1 MKFLIIK
8 PSSLGDV
15 ACAMPVVA
23 LIKERYPDAS
33 VDWLVNKEYAGLAK
47 AAGADRVLVIDRQ
60 AWKKIS
66 SWPKALFNYL
76 NVAAKL
82 PFQHYDY
89 TIDLQGLLRSGIFTA
104 LSNAKKAIGFADG
117 RECSPI
123 FYDTKVT
130 VNRKLTHSTLCNLEV
145 LKEIGIEKKEKW
157 PSFAPADTQSTL
169 EKFGLR
175 KKGFFIAVP
184 LTRWKSKNWVPEF
197 IAEVGRE
204 LKARHGWQ
212 GVLVGGNDA
221 KEVCAMITR
230 IAPDVFIDLAGKTDW
245 SQFLAL
251 SAEAVCA
258 VTPDTGPMH
267 VMAAAGT
274 PMIAVM
280 GPTDPRRHGPYG
292 DCSKVLQSKR
302 RCLPC
307 YHRDCVLGE
316 EDKPSLCMADITP
329 EMVLEA
335 VEELLKEL
343 NYKEENA

>member
-23 LIKERYPDAS
+23 LIKKRYPDAS

-76 NVAAKL
+76 GVAVKL

-89 TIDLQGLLRSGIFTA
+89 AIDLQGLLRSGIFTA
-104 LSNAKKAIGFADG
+104 LSNAKKTIGFADG

-123 FYDTKVT
+123 FYDTKVV
-130 VNRKLTHSTLCNLEV
+130 VNRKLTHSTLCNLAV
-145 LKEIGIEKKEKW
+145 LKELGIEETEDW
-157 PSFAPADTQSTL
+157 PSFAPDDTTITL
-169 EKFGLR
+169 EQFGLVR
-175 KKGFFIAVP
+175 KGYFIAVP
-184 LTRWKSKNWVPEF
+184 ITRWKSKNWVPEF
-197 IAEVGRE
+197 IAEVGRA
-204 LKARHGWQ
+204 LKQRYGWQ
-212 GVLVGGNDA
+212 GVLIGGSDA
-221 KEVCAMITR
+221 KDVCAAICET
-230 IAPDVFIDLAGKTDW
+230 AGDVFLDLSSKTDW

-292 DCSKVLQSKR
+292 RCNKVLQSKR

-316 EDKPSLCMADITP
+316 EGKPSLCMADITP
-329 EMVLEA
+329 ETVLTS

-343 NYKEENA
+343 ENKEQNG

>member
-23 LIKERYPDAS
+23 LIKKRYPDAR
-33 VDWLVNKEYAGLAK
+33 VDWLVNKEYAGLVMAS
-47 AAGADRVLVIDRQ
+47 GVDRVFSIDRR

-66 SWPKALFNYL
+66 SWPRALFNYL
-76 NVAAKL
+76 GVAFKL

-104 LSNAKKAIGFADG
+104 LSNAKTAIGFADG

-123 FYDTKVT
+123 FYDVKVV
-130 VNRKLTHSTLCNLEV
+130 VNRKLTHSTLCNLAV
-145 LKEIGIEKKEKW
+145 LKELGIENVEEW
-157 PSFAPADTQSTL
+157 PSFAPKDTAATL
-169 EKFGLR
+169 EKFGLE
-175 KKGFFIAVP
+175 KKGYFIAVP
-184 LTRWKSKNWVPEF
+184 VTRWKSKNWVPEF
-197 IAEVGRE
+197 IAETGMK
-204 LKARHGWQ
+204 LKERHGWR
-212 GVLVGGNDA
+212 GVLLGGDDA
-221 KEVCAMITR
+221 KDVCAAISE
-230 IAPDVFIDLAGKTDW
+230 IAGDAFLDLSGKTDW
-245 SQFLAL
+245 AQFLAL

-292 DCSKVLQSKR
+292 SCSKVLQSKR

-316 EDKPSLCMADITP
+316 EGKPSLCMADITP
-329 EMVLEA
+329 DTVLEA
-335 VEELLKEL
+335 VEKLL
-343 NYKEENA
+343 EEMNTKDNK

>member
-23 LIKERYPDAS
+23 LIKKHYPDAT
-33 VDWLVNKEYAGLAK
+33 VDWLVNTEYAGLAK
-47 AAGADRVLVIDRQ
+47 AAGADNIFVIDRR
-60 AWKKIS
+60 AWKKVA
-66 SWPKALFNYL
+66 SWPKAFFNYL
-76 NVAAKL
+76 SVAAKL

-89 TIDLQGLLRSGIFTA
+89 AIDLQGLLRSGIFTA

-123 FYDTKVT
+123 FYDTKVV
-130 VNRKLTHSTLCNLEV
+130 VNRKLTHSTLCNLAV
-145 LKEIGIEKKEKW
+145 LKELGIEKDETW
-157 PSFAPADTQSTL
+157 PSFAPSDTSSTL
-169 EKFGLR
+169 ESFGLA
-175 KKGFFIAVP
+175 GSEFFIAVP
-184 LTRWKSKNWVPEF
+184 LTRWKSKNWVPES
-197 IAEVGRE
+197 IAAVGTE
-204 LKARHGWQ
+204 LKARHGWR
-212 GVLVGGNDA
+212 GVLVGGSDA
-221 KEVCAMITR
+221 KEVCAKIC
-230 IAPDVFIDLAGKTDW
+230 ALSPDVFLDLSGKTDW

-251 SAEAVCA
+251 SAEARCA

-274 PMIAVM
+274 PMIAIM

-316 EDKPSLCMADITP
+316 EGKPSLCMADITP
-329 EMVLEA
+329 EMVVEA
-335 VEELLKEL
+335 VEELLNEL
-343 NYKEENA
+343 KTKEENA

>member
-23 LIKERYPDAS
+23 LIKKRYPDAS
-33 VDWLVNKEYAGLAK
+33 VDWLVNREYAGLAK
-47 AAGADRVLVIDRQ
+47 AAGADRVLAIDRQ
-60 AWKKIS
+60 AWKRIS
-66 SWPKALFNYL
+66 SWPKAFCNYL
-76 NVAAKL
+76 GVACRL

-89 TIDLQGLLRSGIFTA
+89 AIDLQGLLRSGIFTA
-104 LSNAKKAIGFADG
+104 LSNAKKTIGFADG

-123 FYDTKVT
+123 FYDTKVV
-130 VNRKLTHSTLCNLEV
+130 VNRKLTHSTLCNLTV
-145 LKEIGIEKKEKW
+145 LKELGIEETEEW
-157 PSFAPADTQSTL
+157 PSFAPDDTTITL
-169 EKFGLR
+169 EQFGLSR
-175 KKGFFIAVP
+175 KGYFIAVP
-184 LTRWKSKNWVPEF
+184 ITRWKSKNWVPEF
-197 IAEVGRE
+197 IAEVGRA
-204 LKARHGWQ
+204 LKERYGWQ
-212 GVLVGGNDA
+212 GVLIGGNDA
-221 KEVCAMITR
+221 KEVCALICQ
-230 IAPDVFIDLAGKTDW
+230 IAPDAFIDLSGKTDW

-274 PMIAVM
+274 PMIALM

-292 DCSKVLQSKR
+292 RCNKVLQSKR

-316 EDKPSLCMADITP
+316 EGKPSLCMADITP
-329 EMVLEA
+329 ETVLA
-335 VEELLKEL
+335 SVEELLKEL
-343 NYKEENA
+343 ENKDNNA

>member
-1 MKFLIIK
+1 MRFLIIK

-76 NVAAKL
+76 GVAAKL

-169 EKFGLR
+169 KKFGLR

>member
-23 LIKERYPDAS
+23 LIKKRYPDAS

-60 AWKKIS
+60 AWKKLS
-66 SWPKALFNYL
+66 AWPKALFNYL
-76 NVAAKL
+76 GVAVKL
-82 PFQHYDY
+82 PFQRYDY
-89 TIDLQGLLRSGIFTA
+89 AIDLQGLLRSGIFTA
-104 LSNAKKAIGFADG
+104 LANAKTAIGFADG
-117 RECSPI
+117 REGSTV
-123 FYDTKVT
+123 FYDTKVV
-130 VNRKLTHSTLCNLEV
+130 VNRKLTHSTLCNLAV
-145 LKEIGIEKKEKW
+145 LKEIGIEKDESW
-157 PSFAPADTQSTL
+157 PSFAPDDTRSTL
-169 EKFGLR
+169 LKFGLAR
-175 KKGFFIAVP
+175 KGFFIAVP
-184 LTRWKSKNWVPEF
+184 LTRWISKNWVPES
-197 IAEVGRE
+197 IAAVGRE

-212 GVLVGGNDA
+212 GVLVGGSDA
-221 KEVCAMITR
+221 KDVCASICQ
-230 IAPDVFIDLAGKTDW
+230 IAPDVFTDLSGKTDW
-245 SQFLAL
+245 SEFLAL

-258 VTPDTGPMH
+258 ITPDTGPMH

-292 DCSKVLQSKR
+292 DCNKVLQSKR

-307 YHRDCVLGE
+307 YHRECVLGE
-316 EDKPSLCMADITP
+316 MGQPSLCMADITP
-329 EMVLEA
+329 ENVLES

-343 NYKEENA
+343 ENKEQNA